1 VAPTAESL
9 PALLM
14 EARLRHVAG
23 QERRGLEIQR
33 YVAVR
38 ALAVAEVDARV
49 AREAAWH
56 LAHGRPWQA
65 LALATLVPQPQ
76 SQRAAAA
83 AATAIRLTEAF
94 CGGPCNDDVDRE
106 LVERMLG
113 EGWVREQAAEL
124 LSTSRRRSRPA
135 APVDACPTLGELL
148 APEATGRL
156 TEALAGARRDPTAPG
171 QGQRL
176 REAIEADLGM
186 GCAGRYVVPLLRVGG
201 HVPSADGLAEML
213 SHEATLDAPR
223 ALTVH
228 AGLAMVAGHEQQAE
242 LLAIA
247 AGAASQEPA
256 RTWRDL
262 ARHAHATGQR
272 ELSLR
277 SVREALMHTPK
288 LDDPVLRRALVLL
301 ALAGIDEGWSL
312 RHAPAGAAEPA
323 SHVVDLVEGAPPAR
337 RWATREALAR
347 GLAEQPWLDADARQR
362 LSPALWPTPEL
373 EQAHAIGRAWVELAS
388 GRAPDLE
395 PADVGP
401 LDLAAQELLVAM
413 RKRKELAAAT
423 VAFVEPPRMEPLRL
437 ALATHSRE
445 WVIRWRTAIGL
456 AVYGTPA
463 ARARAMAMLL
473 EMAEAEQ
480 RHALVELVL
489 EDLTA
494 VEPSAEGLAEAVLL
508 ATSEDQLAVVFSLPP
523 DPLGL

>member
-1 VAPTAESL
+1 
-9 PALLM
+9 
-14 EARLRHVAG
+14 
-23 QERRGLEIQR
+23 
-33 YVAVR
+33 
-38 ALAVAEVDARV
+38 
-49 AREAAWH
+49 
-56 LAHGRPWQA
+56 
-65 LALATLVPQPQ
+65 
-76 SQRAAAA
+76 
-83 AATAIRLTEAF
+83 
-94 CGGPCNDDVDRE
+94 
-106 LVERMLG
+106 
-113 EGWVREQAAEL
+113 
-124 LSTSRRRSRPA
+124 
-135 APVDACPTLGELL
+135 
-148 APEATGRL
+148 
-156 TEALAGARRDPTAPG
+156 
-171 QGQRL
+171 
-176 REAIEADLGM
+176 
-186 GCAGRYVVPLLRVGG
+186 
-201 HVPSADGLAEML
+201 ML

-463 ARARAMAMLL
+463 ARARAMTVLL
-473 EMAEAEQ
+473 EMAQAEQ
-480 RHALVELVL
+480 QQALVELVL